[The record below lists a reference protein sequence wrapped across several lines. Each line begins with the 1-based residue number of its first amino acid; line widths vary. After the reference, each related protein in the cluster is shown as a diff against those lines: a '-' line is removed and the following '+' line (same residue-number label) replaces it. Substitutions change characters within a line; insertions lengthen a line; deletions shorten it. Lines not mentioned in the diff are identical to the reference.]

1 MDQEKQKNMLQ
12 NIPYIQ
18 FNGIVIDR
26 IGMEESVLYVDMRHE
41 LENPYGMAHGGL
53 LFTLVETAGGVTAR
67 AREGLNYNKPEPP
80 YTKSIQVRESDKAP
94 ENVRSWT
101 VEFSVDEVQAAL
113 DAGGHDNITAM
124 AVFTEEDRR

>member
-41 LENPYGMAHGGL
+41 LENPYGMAHGG
-53 LFTLVETAGGVTAR
+53 VH
-67 AREGLNYNKPEPP
+67 
-80 YTKSIQVRESDKAP
+80 
-94 ENVRSWT
+94 
-101 VEFSVDEVQAAL
+101 
-113 DAGGHDNITAM
+113 AGGHGRRRDCAGGWKKIRDNGCLHSLPSKCPEGADYSD
-124 AVFTEEDRR
+124 EPHRKKGQNRYGRGCQCDG

>member
-53 LFTLVETAGGVTAR
+53 LFTLVDTAGGVTAR
-67 AREGLNYNKPEPP
+67 ADGRKYV
-80 YTKSIQVRESDKAP
+80 TMDASIHYLQSARKGRITATSHTGRSGRTVTVLD
-94 ENVRSWT
+94 ENVT
-101 VEFSVDEVQAAL
+101 D
-113 DAGGHDNITAM
+113 D
-124 AVFTEEDRR
+124 